1 MSTTAASTR
10 PAFTRAAMDVMARA
24 LVASL
29 FVMLSLN
36 LWSDF
41 VQTQRVTGLLLLVS
55 EALVVV
61 LTIVRRRTEVVD
73 RTAGAAV
80 VTIASVVGPA
90 LLRTVPDQAL
100 VPDAL
105 TAVVSVIGLLAVIA
119 GKVTLGRSF
128 GIAPA
133 NRGVVVRGPYG
144 FVRHPIYAGCIV
156 THVAFACAYPT
167 IWNLTVLAVTDVA
180 LVLRALCEERVLS
193 RDWSYQRYC
202 SRVSWHLVPG
212 LF

>member
-1 MSTTAASTR
+1 
-10 PAFTRAAMDVMARA
+10 MDVMARA

-36 LWSDF
+36 LWNDF

-73 RTAGAAV
+73 RTAAAAV

-90 LLRTVPDQAL
+90 LLRTVPNQAL

-105 TAVVSVIGLLAVIA
+105 TALVSVIGLLAVIA

-144 FVRHPIYAGCIV
+144 FVRHPIYAGYLV

-167 IWNLTVLAVTDVA
+167 IWNLAVLAVTDLA

>member
-1 MSTTAASTR
+1 MTTPS
-10 PAFTRAAMDVMARA
+10 AFRRTAMDVMARA

-36 LWSDF
+36 LWGDF
-41 VQTQRVTGLLLLVS
+41 VRTARVTGLLLLVS

-61 LTIVRRRTEVVD
+61 LTIVRRRTEIVD

-80 VTIASVVGPA
+80 VTAASVVGPA
-90 LLRTVPDQAL
+90 FLRSVPDRAL
-100 VPDAL
+100 VPDGV
-105 TAVVSVIGLLAVIA
+105 TAIVSVVGLIAVIA

-144 FVRHPIYAGCIV
+144 IVRHPIYAGYLM

-167 IWNLTVLAVTDVA
+167 TWNLIVLAVTDVA
-180 LVLRALCEERVLS
+180 LVLRALREERVLS

-202 SRVSWHLVPG
+202 RRVSWHLVPG